1 MARQRRPALDGRE
14 LSDAE
19 LTVIRQHLEKTDTI
33 SGISDD
39 MRNLIAQFW
48 PDQLVKLKPPKA
60 AGGEVQRLATR
71 T

>member
-39 MRNLIAQFW
+39 MRDVIAQFW
-48 PDQLVKLKPPKA
+48 PDQLVKLKPQKEA
-60 AGGEVQRLATR
+60 AN
-71 T
+71 